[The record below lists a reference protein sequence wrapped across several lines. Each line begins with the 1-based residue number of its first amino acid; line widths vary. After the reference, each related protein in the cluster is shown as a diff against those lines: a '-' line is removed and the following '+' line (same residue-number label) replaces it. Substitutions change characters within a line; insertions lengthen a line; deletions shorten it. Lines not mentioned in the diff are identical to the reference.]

1 MTRQSKTAELCLIS
15 TEQSPCYGWVEG
27 LMVTRTQTPGGTRSC
42 VPSANHMP
50 ASATDTAPVPA
61 EITVHPR
68 RIREEQRTVR
78 LGRERKP
85 PRNGGRRSTEAE
97 LGTGWTGRRELP
109 PSRKQPGAVRPHTA
123 RRNDKDKDT
132 EPGRPGCV
140 GPVGACLS
148 PEGMKRPRQRGGA
161 ALRGRRAWRPGGPR
175 AGQVHRRL
183 LTASAS
189 HFSNSHDVSDS
200 HSCICSGG
208 LCPAIADVTMVLFGG
223 HREPPPHGTASSLN
237 TALRLLLTLRDTTAS
252 PRGP

>member
-1 MTRQSKTAELCLIS
+1 MHQTSGQHGFPAESLPPSSETLTCVGSSSLPRPQPAKPSGPRAGLRPCQALRSLRQLKRQVCEASRNPEMTRQSKTAELCLIS

-27 LMVTRTQTPGGTRSC
+27 LVVTRTQTPGGTRSC
-42 VPSANHMP
+42 VPSANRMP

-68 RIREEQRTVR
+68 RIREEQRTVH

-109 PSRKQPGAVRPHTA
+109 PSRKRPGAVRPHTA

-140 GPVGACLS
+140 GPVGAL
-148 PEGMKRPRQRGGA
+148 PFP
-161 ALRGRRAWRPGGPR
+161 
-175 AGQVHRRL
+175 
-183 LTASAS
+183 
-189 HFSNSHDVSDS
+189 
-200 HSCICSGG
+200 
-208 LCPAIADVTMVLFGG
+208 
-223 HREPPPHGTASSLN
+223 
-237 TALRLLLTLRDTTAS
+237 
-252 PRGP
+252 